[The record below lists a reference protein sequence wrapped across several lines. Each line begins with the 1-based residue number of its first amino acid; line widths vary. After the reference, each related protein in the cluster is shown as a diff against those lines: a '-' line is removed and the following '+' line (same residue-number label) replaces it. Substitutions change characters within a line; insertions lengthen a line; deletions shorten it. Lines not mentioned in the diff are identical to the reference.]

1 MDMTVNPDDCLNCA
15 GSSVGFSIQQ
25 EVLLIAYHNF
35 VITPVANT
43 RAFGGVATGSMKANE
58 AEAVAGSIRY
68 NGLVLMSSAQTF
80 VE

>member
-1 MDMTVNPDDCLNCA
+1 MLALVYNKKCY
-15 GSSVGFSIQQ
+15 SSLTIS
-25 EVLLIAYHNF
+25 LI

-58 AEAVAGSIRY
+58 AEAVADSIRY